1 MVTCVFF
8 SDLSDFVLNNG
19 QYLVFKTF
27 VNDYLSCLF
36 LEYLERLRNQAQVI

>member
-8 SDLSDFVLNNG
+8 SDLPDFVLNNG

-27 VNDYLSCLF
+27 VNDHLSRIF
-36 LEYLERLRNQAQVI
+36 LEFL